1 MSLLILL
8 SPNISFSCVG
18 TDPKQQTLP
27 FQFKQGL
34 LTRPF
39 FSLGGLGLC
48 QKVCICMPNL
58 VMLITHFGQKRK
70 YWPSKCPSRSIM
82 PNFYQLFWL
91 NKLQPRVSISRS
103 NRKWICPTL
112 IESEEKPILR
122 HHIRSW
128 KKLTGCSKSN
138 PFWWR
143 SFADTSPMPNDF
155 PTSWSAGCD
164 GRVSQGTYPHPGR
177 CY

>member
-18 TDPKQQTLP
+18 TEPKQQTLP

-70 YWPSKCPSRSIM
+70 YWPSKCPSRADVWMAAEKCNLRALKIAVYHHLVR
-82 PNFYQLFWL
+82 PPHKLKPFFKIRFCLLFHVFSPL
-91 NKLQPRVSISRS
+91 NYSFD
-103 NRKWICPTL
+103 
-112 IESEEKPILR
+112 
-122 HHIRSW
+122 
-128 KKLTGCSKSN
+128 SK
-138 PFWWR
+138 FL
-143 SFADTSPMPNDF
+143 
-155 PTSWSAGCD
+155 
-164 GRVSQGTYPHPGR
+164 VV
-177 CY
+177 

>member
-70 YWPSKCPSRSIM
+70 YWPSKCPSRCVRVHHPSRRKKKKKKRIPSEQTYIIFSTDMWTSIKFDAKNRRRPHIAEESIRGSKANLQFPSHSYYVAKCRQAESLM
-82 PNFYQLFWL
+82 LEMIQFYA
-91 NKLQPRVSISRS
+91 R
-103 NRKWICPTL
+103 
-112 IESEEKPILR
+112 ILL
-122 HHIRSW
+122 HYSCA
-128 KKLTGCSKSN
+128 K
-138 PFWWR
+138 
-143 SFADTSPMPNDF
+143 
-155 PTSWSAGCD
+155 
-164 GRVSQGTYPHPGR
+164 
-177 CY
+177 

>member
-1 MSLLILL
+1 MAAMHTASSLDKRILQKSSFEELEYNNEHKYFTLLWNYTKTKILMCVLLLVSQYLPFECCCGALCTNMSLLILL

-18 TDPKQQTLP
+18 AEPKQQTLP

-70 YWPSKCPSRSIM
+70 YWPSKCPSRYVLIM
-82 PNFYQLFWL
+82 
-91 NKLQPRVSISRS
+91 
-103 NRKWICPTL
+103 T
-112 IESEEKPILR
+112 
-122 HHIRSW
+122 
-128 KKLTGCSKSN
+128 T
-138 PFWWR
+138 
-143 SFADTSPMPNDF
+143 
-155 PTSWSAGCD
+155 
-164 GRVSQGTYPHPGR
+164 
-177 CY
+177 

>member
-8 SPNISFSCVG
+8 FPNISFSCVG

-70 YWPSKCPSRSIM
+70 YWQSKCTSRIRT
-82 PNFYQLFWL
+82 PLPFKKKIQLSV
-91 NKLQPRVSISRS
+91 PI
-103 NRKWICPTL
+103 WIVNTAVKYIGNPAL
-112 IESEEKPILR
+112 VLAEPI
-122 HHIRSW
+122 HM
-128 KKLTGCSKSN
+128 
-138 PFWWR
+138 F
-143 SFADTSPMPNDF
+143 SFAGYELTLENMG
-155 PTSWSAGCD
+155 W
-164 GRVSQGTYPHPGR
+164 
-177 CY
+177 